1 MKRVECVEGEK
12 KLMNDRHF
20 FGREV
25 GGRKENVSM
34 TLGHLF
40 FITAISVSFCIHH
53 HPQLQQHF
61 TLHIS
66 SDILITASPFFHQ
79 DDKRRHCNDDS
90 KAKIYE
96 SGEESII
103 DGSCMEEISIK
114 ILAAVAKQDL
124 AQQHHQVCYQTQTGP
139 SKFSYVVGMPDVDSA
154 SRHRRKNLD
163 I

>member
-20 FGREV
+20 LGRDV

-61 TLHIS
+61 TLRIS
-66 SDILITASPFFHQ
+66 SEILITASPFFHQ

-96 SGEESII
+96 SGEENII

-114 ILAAVAKQDL
+114 ILAGGQAGISSAI
-124 AQQHHQVCYQTQTGP
+124 P
-139 SKFSYVVGMPDVDSA
+139 SGLLPNTDWSLKVSICCWNA
-154 SRHRRKNLD
+154 RRGLC
-163 I
+163 